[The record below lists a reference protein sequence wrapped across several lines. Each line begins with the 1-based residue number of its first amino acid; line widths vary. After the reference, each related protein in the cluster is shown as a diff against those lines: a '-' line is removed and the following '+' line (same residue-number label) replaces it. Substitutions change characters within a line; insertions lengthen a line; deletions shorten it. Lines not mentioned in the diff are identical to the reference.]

1 MNKKAL
7 LIGATGLTGTECLNL
22 LLKDDHY
29 SGVEIW
35 VRQSTGI
42 THPKL
47 LELIIDF
54 DKIQQ
59 TENMKADHVFCC
71 LGTTIGKA
79 GSQENFYK
87 IDHDYVLA
95 CAKVAERSLADKFL
109 YISSL
114 GANIDSGNFYLRT
127 KGQVEESLSKCKIPS
142 VIIFRPSMLLGNR
155 KEFRL
160 GERIGKGVMSVLQFV
175 LIGRLRKYRGIQ
187 AAQVAKAMVA
197 EAKSTENG
205 GFRIIESDKIQK
217 Y

>member
-7 LIGATGLTGTECLNL
+7 LIGATGLTGTECLKL
-22 LLKDDHY
+22 LLNDDFY

-35 VRQSTGI
+35 VRRPTGI
-42 THPKL
+42 SHPKL
-47 LELIIDF
+47 IENVIDF
-54 DKIQQ
+54 DKIHQI
-59 TENMKADHVFCC
+59 ENLKADHVFCC

-95 CAKVAERSLADKFL
+95 CAKVAERSQAGKFL
-109 YISSL
+109 YISSI
-114 GANIDSGNFYLRT
+114 GANIASGNFYLRT
-127 KGQVEESLSKCKIPS
+127 KGQVEESLSQLIIPS
-142 VIIFRPSMLLGNR
+142 VVIFRPSMLLGNR

-160 GERIGKGVMSVLQFV
+160 GERIGKAIMTVFQF
-175 LIGRLRKYRGIQ
+175 LMIGSLRKYRGIQ
-187 AAQVAKAMVA
+187 ASQVANAMIV

-205 GFRIIESDKIQK
+205 GFRIIESDMIQE